1 MPQTISRLA
10 DSSTAP
16 YRAAVILAVAA
27 ATTIAAAPK
36 FVNVWKAPDAARLNF
51 IGKKVAA
58 LVITDDQSLQMS
70 AEEALSRELTARKV
84 LGVASYRMLPR
95 EEMKNADTA
104 RGWYE
109 RAAVQGVVALRPV
122 SVHQEQA
129 ASPVV
134 WTSGYYPSFWGY
146 YGYGWSS
153 VYVVPLSARK
163 TTTFVVE
170 TLIYDLP
177 RDRLVWAGLSETRN
191 PSELQSFIKELVA
204 AAVDEMKKNK
214 LVG

>member
-1 MPQTISRLA
+1 MLCFERSRTTLC
-10 DSSTAP
+10 TM
-16 YRAAVILAVAA
+16 AAAMIVAA
-27 ATTIAAAPK
+27 TVSAAPK
-36 FVNVWKAPDAARLNF
+36 FLDVWKAPDVARLNF
-51 IGKKVAA
+51 AGKKVAA

-84 LGVASYRMLPR
+84 SGVASYRLMPR
-95 EEMKNADTA
+95 EEMKSADTA

-109 RAAVQGVVALRPV
+109 KAAVEGVVALRPV
-122 SVHQEQA
+122 SVQKERTP
-129 ASPVV
+129 SSVV

-146 YGYGWSS
+146 YGYGWST
-153 VYVVPLSARK
+153 VYVAPVSTRS

-170 TLIYDLP
+170 TLVYDLQ

-191 PSELQSFIKELVA
+191 PKELQSFIKELVT

>member
-1 MPQTISRLA
+1 MVIVLAATATIS
-10 DSSTAP
+10 
-16 YRAAVILAVAA
+16 
-27 ATTIAAAPK
+27 AAPK
-36 FVNVWKAPDAARLNF
+36 FVNVWKAPDVTRLTF
-51 IGKKVAA
+51 AGKKVAA

-70 AEEALSRELTARKV
+70 AEEALSRELAARKV
-84 LGVASYRMLPR
+84 SGVASYRMLPR
-95 EEMKNADTA
+95 EEMKSADTA

-109 RAAVQGVVALRPV
+109 RAAVQGVVAIRPV
-122 SVHQEQA
+122 SVFEERA

-146 YGYGWSS
+146 YGYGWST
-153 VYVVPLSARK
+153 VYVAPLSARK
-163 TTTFVVE
+163 TTTVVVE
-170 TLIYDLP
+170 TLVYDLM

-191 PSELQSFIKELVA
+191 PADLQRFIHELVA